1 MIGYSSIHRYRGHHT
16 KTAWMISAFILITEW
31 LDATQSNAETLGNW
45 SPCSSS
51 SECTKGCCSSMYS
64 EDIFKCTPLLAGFD
78 PVANGC
84 VIDST
89 TPSPTTESISNPTNA
104 PATSPVL
111 TPSNPT
117 KAPVQSPP
125 TRKST
130 NLFIDSKPIVLCDYS
145 LATAG
150 SSVNFCT
157 GFPDTVMNKYL
168 NFNSFSIQNGY
179 LSVNPL
185 DSGASFFLSFGG
197 GCIDGR
203 GYNSLALD
211 VMAPIVNTT
220 IIVDI
225 RSSSSSTGC
234 SSNSSSLYSS
244 TYTITQS
251 FDFQTMEVPM
261 SEFSSMDLRKMF
273 SIGFTVGTGN
283 EVRVKNIRL
292 TRKAFVTR
300 TQSTLFEWVNGTRR
314 EFKFTS
320 FNVPDMIGRN
330 DKGQDAYLDPWE
342 QEDLFISAQQV
353 NARAVRTYTL
363 RVRSSNEIS
372 NGSGKSKAVQGSRSY
387 SETQFV
393 QLDRALDYAST
404 HGIRV
409 IIPFIDNWWWYGGVA
424 DFAAYRGLT
433 HNDFFFDGNL
443 KADFKALI
451 NKVLT
456 RVNTING
463 QLYKDDPSILA
474 WQLGNEL
481 CLNKDSGRD
490 GIPVAW
496 SSEISNYIRSLDWN
510 HLIMDGS
517 W

>member
-1 MIGYSSIHRYRGHHT
+1 
-16 KTAWMISAFILITEW
+16 
-31 LDATQSNAETLGNW
+31 
-45 SPCSSS
+45 
-51 SECTKGCCSSMYS
+51 
-64 EDIFKCTPLLAGFD
+64 
-78 PVANGC
+78 
-84 VIDST
+84 
-89 TPSPTTESISNPTNA
+89 
-104 PATSPVL
+104 
-111 TPSNPT
+111 
-117 KAPVQSPP
+117 
-125 TRKST
+125 
-130 NLFIDSKPIVLCDYS
+130 
-145 LATAG
+145 
-150 SSVNFCT
+150 
-157 GFPDTVMNKYL
+157 MNKHL

-179 LSVNPL
+179 MSVIPL
-185 DSGASFFLSFGG
+185 DSGASFLLSFG

-203 GYNSLALD
+203 GYNALALD

-220 IIVDI
+220 IMVDI
-225 RSSSSSTGC
+225 SSSMGC

-251 FDFQTMEVPM
+251 SDFQTMEMPM
-261 SEFSSMDLRKMF
+261 NKFSIMDLSKMF

-283 EVRVKNIRL
+283 EIRIKNIRL

-342 QEDLFISAQQV
+342 QEDLFISAQQM

-363 RVRSSNEIS
+363 RVRSSNEVS

-393 QLDRALDYAST
+393 QLDKALDYAST
-404 HGIRV
+404 YGIRV
-409 IIPFIDNWWWYGGVA
+409 IIPFIDNWTWYGGVA
-424 DFAAYRGLT
+424 DFVKFRGLQ
-433 HNDFFFDGNL
+433 HNDFFYDGNL

-451 NKVLT
+451 SKLLT
-456 RVNTING
+456 RVNTVNG
-463 QLYKDDPSILA
+463 RMYKDDPSILA

-481 CLNKDSGRD
+481 CLNKDGGRD
-490 GIPVAW
+490 PIPVSW
-496 SSEISNYIRSLDWN
+496 SIEMSDYIKSIDKN